1 VSNQEA
7 FWETK
12 TLDQLTEQEWESL
25 CDGCGRCCLQKI
37 ICEDEHLVRYTRVA
51 CRLLDVDSCQCTNY
65 WRRQSIVP
73 ECISLTADN
82 IDEFDW
88 LPDSCAYVRVK
99 EQRGL
104 AWWHPLVS
112 GSKETVHEAGI
123 SMRGKAL
130 SETYIHADDIPT
142 LTIRFDN
149 D

>member
-1 VSNQEA
+1 MNDKQA

-12 TLDQLTEQEWESL
+12 TLHQLTEDEWESL

-37 ICEDEHLVRYTRVA
+37 LSEDEHLVRYTRVS

-65 WRRQSIVP
+65 WRRKSLVP
-73 ECISLTADN
+73 ECITLTADN
-82 IDEFDW
+82 IEEFDW

-99 EQRGL
+99 EKRGL

-112 GSKETVHEAGI
+112 GSQETVHEAGI
-123 SMRGKAL
+123 SMQGKAL
-130 SETYIHADDIPT
+130 NETYIHADDFPSLI
-142 LTIRFDN
+142 IEFDP